1 MSTPSPPHNPTATG
15 SATTPSGPSVKT
27 CGSPELPLQ
36 FPAMQLNEVMLYLP
50 VLLFS
55 IVLHEFAHGWQ
66 ALREGDDTAYMLGRI
81 TLNPIP
87 HIDPVG
93 SILLPVMLALVN
105 SPFMI
110 GWAKPVPVN
119 PRKYRQYKAG
129 DIRVSLAGIVVNLGL
144 AVISTLLLILVIRL
158 NAMVPSM
165 SPSLE
170 IVARMMQYG
179 ILVNLVLAFFNL
191 IPIPPLDGSHVM
203 YHLLPPQLGM
213 RYRELQ
219 RYGMLILM
227 MLLLVGRPI
236 FSLLMAPAWVLYQL
250 AMNVVTLWT

>member
-1 MSTPSPPHNPTATG
+1 
-15 SATTPSGPSVKT
+15 
-27 CGSPELPLQ
+27 
-36 FPAMQLNEVMLYLP
+36 MQLNDVILYLP

-55 IVLHEFAHGWQ
+55 VVLHEFAHGWQ

-87 HIDPVG
+87 HIDPFG
-93 SILLPVMLALVN
+93 SVILPLMLALLN

-144 AVISTLLLILVIRL
+144 AVIATLLLVLIIRL
-158 NAMVPSM
+158 AAWVPSIA
-165 SPSLE
+165 PSLE
-170 IVARMMQYG
+170 VVARMMQYG

-191 IPIPPLDGSHVM
+191 IPIPPLDGSHVL

-219 RYGMLILM
+219 RYGMLILI
-227 MLLLVGRPI
+227 MLLMVGRPI
-236 FSLLMAPAWVLYQL
+236 FSLLMAPAWVLYNL
-250 AMNVVTLWT
+250 AMNVVSLWT